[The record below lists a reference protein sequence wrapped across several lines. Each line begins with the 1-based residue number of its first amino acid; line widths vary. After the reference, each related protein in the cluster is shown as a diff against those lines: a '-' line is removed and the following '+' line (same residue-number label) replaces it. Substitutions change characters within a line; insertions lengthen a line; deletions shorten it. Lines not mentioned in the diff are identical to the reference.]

1 MAPMH
6 KAARHK
12 RLTRA
17 EKGFTLIE
25 VLVAF
30 TIAALALAALFQAFS
45 TGMRSIEAAAARGA
59 LLAEAEN
66 RLAEVGATIPLAP
79 GLYQGQAGG
88 RVWAVEISP
97 HVSAT
102 DDGAAPYGP
111 VLLEV
116 EVAVE
121 GPAGRSQRLRSL
133 RVAAGAE

>member
-1 MAPMH
+1 MR
-6 KAARHK
+6 KADA
-12 RLTRA
+12 RA

-66 RLAEVGATIPLAP
+66 RLAEVGATIPLAV
-79 GLYQGQAGG
+79 GLYQGQADG
-88 RVWAVEISP
+88 RSWEVGIAPHLSP
-97 HVSAT
+97 T
-102 DDGAAPYGP
+102 DDGIAPYGP

-116 EVAVE
+116 EVTVR
-121 GPAGRSQRLRSL
+121 GAGGRVQRLRSL
-133 RVAAGAE
+133 RVAAGEER